1 MAGAPA
7 FALPPALEATAP
19 PEARGLARD
28 EVRLLVARRGDG
40 SVAHASFR
48 DLPRFL
54 APGDVVVVNT
64 SATLPAA
71 LPAGDLALHLSTP
84 APDGSPHWVVELR
97 DGPNPY
103 LRARGGDVLHLPAGG
118 RAALLAQYAAGR
130 RLWVAELDL
139 GRRDVV
145 AYLHAHGQPIRY
157 RYVPGA
163 WPLRDYQTVYALQ
176 EIGRASCRERV

>member
-64 SATLPAA
+64 
-71 LPAGDLALHLSTP
+71 
-84 APDGSPHWVVELR
+84 
-97 DGPNPY
+97 
-103 LRARGGDVLHLPAGG
+103 
-118 RAALLAQYAAGR
+118 
-130 RLWVAELDL
+130 
-139 GRRDVV
+139 
-145 AYLHAHGQPIRY
+145 
-157 RYVPGA
+157 
-163 WPLRDYQTVYALQ
+163 
-176 EIGRASCRERV
+176 

>member
-1 MAGAPA
+1 
-7 FALPPALEATAP
+7 
-19 PEARGLARD
+19 
-28 EVRLLVARRGDG
+28 ARRGDG

-97 DGPNPY
+97 DGPHPY
-103 LRARGGDVLHLPAGG
+103 LRARGGDVLHLPARPAADRPPCGPTPPPARSAPWGLQWRAGPHPCG
-118 RAALLAQYAAGR
+118 RAGGGGVPQPPAGR
-130 RLWVAELDL
+130 
-139 GRRDVV
+139 
-145 AYLHAHGQPIRY
+145 
-157 RYVPGA
+157 
-163 WPLRDYQTVYALQ
+163 
-176 EIGRASCRERV
+176 